1 MALIIED
8 GSQVV
13 NANSYVTDAEYT
25 TYATLKGLTVGATA
39 EIREL
44 ELLRAMDYLQGFES
58 SMQGTRAS
66 STQGVSFP
74 RYNVVLYSYLLAS
87 DFIPKELKE
96 SQFEAGAYSNS
107 GALFIDTEESNLAS
121 FAVNGAYSE
130 SYHKG
135 GSKVKIR
142 LDRVNVKL
150 TPLLN
155 DATKLV
161 RT

>member
-8 GSQVV
+8 GSQVA

-25 TYATLKGLTVGATA
+25 DYATLKGLTVGANA
-39 EIREL
+39 AKREV
-44 ELLRAMDYLQGFES
+44 ELLRAMDYLQDFES

-87 DFIPKELKE
+87 DFIPKELKN
-96 SQFEAGAYSNS
+96 SQFEAAAYAHTGTLILN
-107 GALFIDTEESNLAS
+107 ESIKNVSKERLGDLE
-121 FAVNGAYSE
+121 VNYF
-130 SYHKG
+130 KG
-135 GSKVKIR
+135 GQSEKVI
-142 LDRVNVKL
+142 VKRAL
-150 TPLLN
+150 VYLEPLLKSF
-155 DATKLV
+155 DKLV

>member
-25 TYATLKGLTVGATA
+25 DYATLKGLTVGANA
-39 EIREL
+39 AKREV
-44 ELLRAMDYLQGFES
+44 ELLRAMDYLQGFEA

-87 DFIPKELKE
+87 DFIPKELKN
-96 SQFEAGAYSNS
+96 SQFEAAAYAHTGTLTPNEAIKNVSKERL
-107 GALFIDTEESNLAS
+107 GDLE
-121 FAVNGAYSE
+121 VNYF
-130 SYHKG
+130 KG
-135 GSKVKIR
+135 GQSEKVIVKR
-142 LDRVNVKL
+142 ALVYLD
-150 TPLLN
+150 PLLKSF
-155 DATKLV
+155 DKLV

>member
-25 TYATLKGLTVGATA
+25 TYATLKGLTVGANA
-39 EIREL
+39 AKREV
-44 ELLRAMDYLQGFES
+44 ELLRAMDYLQGFEA

-87 DFIPKELKE
+87 DFIPKELKN
-96 SQFEAGAYSNS
+96 SQFEAAAYAHTGTLTPNEAIKNVSKERL
-107 GALFIDTEESNLAS
+107 GDLE
-121 FAVNGAYSE
+121 VNYF
-130 SYHKG
+130 KG
-135 GSKVKIR
+135 GQSEKVI
-142 LDRVNVKL
+142 VKRAL
-150 TPLLN
+150 VYLEPLLKSF
-155 DATKLV
+155 DKLV

>member
-8 GSQVV
+8 GSQVA

-25 TYATLKGLTVGATA
+25 AYATLKGLTVGATA

-87 DFIPKELKE
+87 DFIPKELKN
-96 SQFEAGAYSNS
+96 SQFEAAAYAHTGTLTPN
-107 GALFIDTEESNLAS
+107 ESIKNVSKERLGDLE
-121 FAVNGAYSE
+121 VNYF
-130 SYHKG
+130 KG
-135 GSKVKIR
+135 GQSEKV
-142 LDRVNVKL
+142 VVKRAL
-150 TPLLN
+150 VYLEPLLKSF
-155 DATKLV
+155 DKLV

>member
-8 GSQVV
+8 GSQVA

-25 TYATLKGLTVGATA
+25 TYATLKGLTVGANA
-39 EIREL
+39 AKREV
-44 ELLRAMDYLQGFES
+44 ELLRAMDYLQGFEA

-87 DFIPKELKE
+87 DFIPKELKN
-96 SQFEAGAYSNS
+96 SQFEAAAYAHTGTLTPNEAIKNVSKERL
-107 GALFIDTEESNLAS
+107 GDLE
-121 FAVNGAYSE
+121 VNYF
-130 SYHKG
+130 KG
-135 GSKVKIR
+135 GQSEKVI
-142 LDRVNVKL
+142 VKRAL
-150 TPLLN
+150 VYLEPLLKSF
-155 DATKLV
+155 DKLV

>member
-8 GSQVV
+8 GSQVG

-25 TYATLKGLTVGATA
+25 TYTTLKGLTVGATA
-39 EIREL
+39 EIREV

-87 DFIPKELKE
+87 DFIPKELKN
-96 SQFEAGAYSNS
+96 SQFEAAAYAHTGTLTPNEAIKNVSKERL
-107 GALFIDTEESNLAS
+107 GDLE
-121 FAVNGAYSE
+121 VNYF
-130 SYHKG
+130 KG
-135 GSKVKIR
+135 GQSEKVI
-142 LDRVNVKL
+142 VKRAL
-150 TPLLN
+150 VYLEPLLKSF
-155 DATKLV
+155 DKLV

>member
-8 GSQVV
+8 GSQVA

-25 TYATLKGLTVGATA
+25 TYATLKGLTVGANA
-39 EIREL
+39 AKREV

-87 DFIPKELKE
+87 DFIPKELKS
-96 SQFEAGAYSNS
+96 SQFEAAAYAHTGTLTPNEAIKNVSKERL
-107 GALFIDTEESNLAS
+107 GDLE
-121 FAVNGAYSE
+121 VNYF
-130 SYHKG
+130 KG
-135 GSKVKIR
+135 GQSEKVI
-142 LDRVNVKL
+142 VKRAL
-150 TPLLN
+150 VYLEPLLKSF
-155 DATKLV
+155 DKLV

>member
-25 TYATLKGLTVGATA
+25 AYATLKGLTVGANA
-39 EIREL
+39 IKREV
-44 ELLRAMDYLQGFES
+44 ELLRAMDYLQGFET

-87 DFIPKELKE
+87 DFIPKELKN
-96 SQFEAGAYSNS
+96 SQFEAAAYAHTGTLTPNEAIKNVSKERL
-107 GALFIDTEESNLAS
+107 GDLE
-121 FAVNGAYSE
+121 VNYF
-130 SYHKG
+130 KG
-135 GSKVKIR
+135 GQSEKV
-142 LDRVNVKL
+142 VVKRAL
-150 TPLLN
+150 VYLEPLLKSF
-155 DATKLV
+155 DKLV

>member
-25 TYATLKGLTVGATA
+25 DYATLKGLTVGANA
-39 EIREL
+39 AKREV
-44 ELLRAMDYLQGFES
+44 ELLRAMDYLQGFEA

-87 DFIPKELKE
+87 DFIPKELKN
-96 SQFEAGAYSNS
+96 SQFEAAAYAHTGTLTPNEAIKNVSKERL
-107 GALFIDTEESNLAS
+107 GDLE
-121 FAVNGAYSE
+121 VNYF
-130 SYHKG
+130 KG
-135 GSKVKIR
+135 GQSEKVI
-142 LDRVNVKL
+142 VKRAL
-150 TPLLN
+150 VYLEPLLKSF
-155 DATKLV
+155 DKLV